1 MANVIDTLTMKIT
14 LDNGDFKDKIED
26 AKDEV
31 EDLDDATEDLD
42 DTIRKATTAGTF
54 FGQVLFKGMELVIG
68 AVRNAINE
76 YDSYIESLRI
86 VHRETGQSIEDY
98 QKWAYAIE
106 YAGGNVNAFTS
117 TFERLSKQ
125 IRQAPFTHNSTFL
138 RGLSELGINVHDANG
153 QIKSMSDLLLGLAG
167 RFSRM
172 SEGKALLLGQRLGL
186 DDDTIRLL
194 HEGRDAVQSY
204 LDKTK
209 EEGLIQKQNLELYEK
224 LRKMRV
230 EMKKS
235 WKEFSNTLGNIALP
249 IIIKIGEVWMKFIQF
264 IKDHKDFLVHIAE
277 FVALMF
283 AGANGVGLLTNAFKL
298 LKLAMW
304 GLEIG
309 AFLLVWDDLMTYIE
323 GGDSILGRCIKGF
336 DDLTTSIGNFIA
348 KAERQSKGD
357 WWGLTEL
364 DWSLDGILNKL
375 KKIFSVFQF
384 FRNPSQW
391 FKDNITWD
399 NISSLFDMSGI
410 GDRATTVVSP
420 VTNNTT
426 NDFRGS
432 TITTQSTN
440 GYAFLYDINAWAK
453 NSEGTS

>member
-204 LDKTK
+204 LDKT
-209 EEGLIQKQNLELYEK
+209 EDQQQS
-224 LRKMRV
+224 V
-230 EMKKS
+230 
-235 WKEFSNTLGNIALP
+235 
-249 IIIKIGEVWMKFIQF
+249 Q
-264 IKDHKDFLVHIAE
+264 
-277 FVALMF
+277 
-283 AGANGVGLLTNAFKL
+283 
-298 LKLAMW
+298 
-304 GLEIG
+304 
-309 AFLLVWDDLMTYIE
+309 
-323 GGDSILGRCIKGF
+323 DSIC
-336 DDLTTSIGNFIA
+336 
-348 KAERQSKGD
+348 
-357 WWGLTEL
+357 
-364 DWSLDGILNKL
+364 
-375 KKIFSVFQF
+375 
-384 FRNPSQW
+384 
-391 FKDNITWD
+391 
-399 NISSLFDMSGI
+399 
-410 GDRATTVVSP
+410 
-420 VTNNTT
+420 
-426 NDFRGS
+426 
-432 TITTQSTN
+432 
-440 GYAFLYDINAWAK
+440 
-453 NSEGTS
+453 